1 MSVTCISY
9 VGQTGQS
16 ISCSWFKILHISTMN
31 ISKWLLYKNY
41 SMLYIHDKAKR
52 HRVTNNFF
60 LIYEITNSYF
70 ATSYIADIPPISEI
84 R

>member
-1 MSVTCISY
+1 MT
-9 VGQTGQS
+9 
-16 ISCSWFKILHISTMN
+16 
-31 ISKWLLYKNY
+31 ISKWLLYKNC

-84 R
+84 I

>member
-1 MSVTCISY
+1 
-9 VGQTGQS
+9 
-16 ISCSWFKILHISTMN
+16 
-31 ISKWLLYKNY
+31 
-41 SMLYIHDKAKR
+41 MLYIHDKAKR
-52 HRVTNNFF
+52 VNQKIRRQCEEKRRVTNNFF

>member
-1 MSVTCISY
+1 MT
-9 VGQTGQS
+9 
-16 ISCSWFKILHISTMN
+16 

>member
-1 MSVTCISY
+1 
-9 VGQTGQS
+9 
-16 ISCSWFKILHISTMN
+16 MN

-70 ATSYIADIPPISEI
+70 ATSYIADIPPIFEI
-84 R
+84 RLHNIVIINTKHENANLY